1 MKDKF
6 IIGEYM
12 EKFDWI
18 NSIYKYFI
26 ILDRINKQFKFLIK
40 TMEYEEIEEHFFY
53 LSTELLRLIPFTE
66 NKKDN
71 SIFLNL
77 KDGICLLKDH
87 ISFLE
92 GDLKK
97 ILQENSKTFIKIKKI
112 RNKYEHEPHN
122 VNGVFSTG
130 HSSFSAMGFYCR
142 NELVS
147 LDTMELTYVIYE
159 LNKLF
164 DKIEKKINRI
174 EFENKD
180 ELNQFNKIYIEKIK
194 KIQIINYNKG
204 YTRIP
209 RQYYSYQ

>member
-1 MKDKF
+1 M
-6 IIGEYM
+6 IGEYM

-18 NSIYKYFI
+18 NNIYKYFI

-122 VNGVFSTG
+122 VNGAFSTG

-147 LDTMELTYVIYE
+147 LDTMELTYIIYD

-164 DKIEKKINRI
+164 DKLKKYILEIHENNIEKLDR
-174 EFENKD
+174 
-180 ELNQFNKIYIEKIK
+180 FNLEYVEKIK
-194 KIQIINYNKG
+194 NYDFTKYNKK
-204 YTRIP
+204 YVRIP
-209 RQYYSYQ
+209 KKIC

>member
-1 MKDKF
+1 
-6 IIGEYM
+6 M

-122 VNGVFSTG
+122 LNGFFSTG

>member
-1 MKDKF
+1 M
-6 IIGEYM
+6 
-12 EKFDWI
+12 
-18 NSIYKYFI
+18 
-26 ILDRINKQFKFLIK
+26 
-40 TMEYEEIEEHFFY
+40 
-53 LSTELLRLIPFTE
+53 IPFTE

-77 KDGICLLKDH
+77 KDGICLLKDY

-92 GDLKK
+92 EDLKK

-122 VNGVFSTG
+122 INGTFSTG

-147 LDTMELTYVIYE
+147 LDTIELTYIIYD

-164 DKIEKKINRI
+164 DKLKKYILEIHENNIE
-174 EFENKD
+174 
-180 ELNQFNKIYIEKIK
+180 ELDRFNLEYVEKIK
-194 KIQIINYNKG
+194 NYDFTKYNKK
-204 YTRIP
+204 YVRIP
-209 RQYYSYQ
+209 KKIC

>member
-1 MKDKF
+1 MD
-6 IIGEYM
+6 
-12 EKFDWI
+12 KFDWI

-26 ILDRINKQFKFLIK
+26 ILDRINKQFKFLIR
-40 TMEYEEIEEHFFY
+40 TMEYEEIEEYFFY

-77 KDGICLLKDH
+77 KDGIWLLKEH
-87 ISFLE
+87 INFIES
-92 GDLKK
+92 DLKK
-97 ILQENSKTFIKIKKI
+97 ILQENTKTLLKIKKI

-122 VNGVFSTG
+122 VNGAFSTG

-147 LDTMELTYVIYE
+147 IDTMELTYIIYD

-164 DKIEKKINRI
+164 DKLKKYILEIYENNIEKLDR
-174 EFENKD
+174 
-180 ELNQFNKIYIEKIK
+180 FNLEYVEKIK
-194 KIQIINYNKG
+194 NYDFTKYNKK
-204 YTRIP
+204 YVRIP
-209 RQYYSYQ
+209 KRIC

>member
-1 MKDKF
+1 MD
-6 IIGEYM
+6 
-12 EKFDWI
+12 KFDWI

-26 ILDRINKQFKFLIK
+26 ILDRINKQFKFLIR
-40 TMEYEEIEEHFFY
+40 TMKYEDIEEHFFY

-66 NKKDN
+66 NKKEN

-87 ISFLE
+87 IRFLE

-122 VNGVFSTG
+122 VNGAFSTG

-147 LDTMELTYVIYE
+147 LDTMELTYIIYD

-164 DKIEKKINRI
+164 DKLKKYILEIHENNIEKLDR
-174 EFENKD
+174 
-180 ELNQFNKIYIEKIK
+180 FNLEYVEKIK
-194 KIQIINYNKG
+194 NYDFTKYNKK
-204 YTRIP
+204 YVRIP
-209 RQYYSYQ
+209 KKIC